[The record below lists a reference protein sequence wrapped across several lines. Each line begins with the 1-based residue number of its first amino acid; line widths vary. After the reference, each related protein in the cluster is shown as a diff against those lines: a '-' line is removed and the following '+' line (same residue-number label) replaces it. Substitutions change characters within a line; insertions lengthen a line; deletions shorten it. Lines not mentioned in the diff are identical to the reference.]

1 MRLYQLPFYVVLAAV
16 VLSPLPFG
24 SVQIGAWS
32 LLALVAGLA
41 TVCWAV
47 MTAFGA
53 GPDARVSRLKWPLA
67 AFLLVAAWILI
78 QLSALTPA
86 AWHHPIWAIA
96 SEALGEPLAGR
107 IAIDPQA
114 GWFALIRLLSY
125 GAIFWLAAQYGSDA
139 KLAARALRIFTF
151 AGAAAAGMG
160 LLIWSTG
167 LSHLLWFDEDFL
179 LVQMRYGS
187 RLAIPFVN
195 PNHLA
200 SFAAMGLICAIGLI
214 AGETRG
220 LWRPE
225 TDRREK
231 LRRFLDTAV
240 SRNWF
245 LMISGM
251 VYAMAVM
258 LSQSRG
264 GLLALA
270 VGLTVL
276 WAALIRRSKPRIS
289 HTITAV
295 ALAALVTG
303 AFFAPTL
310 ARFTDRL
317 GTVEAET
324 GQRRMEIYQNAMSA
338 IETSP
343 VLGYGYGG
351 FPALYR
357 MYDQHDLFSV
367 VEFAHST
374 VLENVLELGIPSAAL
389 LFAAILWPVVACWR
403 GARVRQRDQHI
414 PALAAAVAA
423 VALIHS
429 MVDFPLQIPAIAV
442 AFSLILGLGFA
453 QSVSSKTS

>member
-1 MRLYQLPFYVVLAAV
+1 MRLYQLPFYFLLAAIS
-16 VLSPLPFG
+16 LSPLPFG

-32 LLALVAGLA
+32 LLAFAVGLA
-41 TVCWAV
+41 TAGWAL

-53 GPDARVSRLKWPLA
+53 GPDARLSRLKWPLA
-67 AFLLVAAWILI
+67 AFLLVVAWILV
-78 QLSALTPA
+78 QLSTLTPA
-86 AWHHPIWAIA
+86 AWHHPVWSIA
-96 SEALGEPLAGR
+96 SDALGTPLAGR

-114 GWFALIRLLSY
+114 GWFALIRLSSY
-125 GAIFWLAAQYGSDA
+125 AAIFWLAVQYGSDA
-139 KLAARALRIFTF
+139 KLAERALRVFTV
-151 AGAAAAGMG
+151 AGAAAAGVG
-160 LLIWSTG
+160 LLIWGAG

-225 TDRREK
+225 TDWREK
-231 LRRFLDTAV
+231 LRRFFDAVV

-245 LMISGM
+245 LLVSGM

-264 GLLALA
+264 GVLALA

-276 WAALIRRSKPRIS
+276 WAALTRRSKPRIS
-289 HTITAV
+289 RAVTAV
-295 ALAALVTG
+295 VLAALVAG

-310 ARFTDRL
+310 ARFADRL
-317 GTVEAET
+317 GSVEAET
-324 GQRRMEIYQNAMSA
+324 GQLRLEIYQNVMSG
-338 IETSP
+338 IEASP

-351 FPALYR
+351 FAALYR
-357 MYDQHDLFSV
+357 MYDQNDLFSV
-367 VEFAHST
+367 VEYAHST
-374 VLENVLELGIPSAAL
+374 VLENVIELGIPAAAL
-389 LFAAILWPVVACWR
+389 LFAAILWPIVACWR
-403 GARVRQRDQHI
+403 GARARRRDQHI
-414 PALAAAVAA
+414 PALATAVAA
-423 VALIHS
+423 VAVIHS
-429 MVDFPLQIPAIAV
+429 MVDFPLQIPAIA
-442 AFSLILGLGFA
+442 AAYALILGLGFA
-453 QSVSSKTS
+453 QSQSSKTS